1 MPDTSIPAFRSAFRH
16 RSFALF
22 WSARLGA
29 WLAEQMQTVA
39 VGWQMYELTGD
50 PLDLGLVGLFQFI
63 PTLALSLVAG
73 HVVDSFDRRRILGV
87 ALALQTA
94 AVVVLFA
101 LTTAGVATPGLI
113 FAVVFAIGL
122 AKAFAGPAQSA
133 LISAVV
139 PAEDL
144 PNAVA
149 WNSTAMQT
157 ATIGGPA
164 LGGLLYLAG
173 PAVVYGTAG
182 ILLSCAVALVSV
194 LRPRPVELSRRAVS
208 WDSLLAGVSFIRNRP
223 AILGAISL
231 DMMAVMLGGATALLP
246 VYAKDIL
253 FVGPWGLGLL
263 RSAPAVGALLTAVVL
278 ARWSVKRH
286 AGRCLLSAVAAFGVG
301 TVLFGLST
309 DAALSWGALF
319 LLGAADEVSVFV
331 RQTLIQLATPDQMRG
346 RVGAVSG
353 LFIGASNQL
362 GAFESGVTAA
372 WFGTVPAV
380 VLGGVGAVAV
390 AVLWAWRFP
399 DLRRIDRLLSIR
411 SDGGS
416 A

>member
-1 MPDTSIPAFRSAFRH
+1 MIGSAQPAAHFRSAFRH
-16 RSFALF
+16 RSFVLF
-22 WSARLGA
+22 WTARLGA
-29 WLAEQMQTVA
+29 WLAGQMQTVA

-50 PLDLGLVGLFQFI
+50 PLDLGLVGLFQFL
-63 PTLALSLVAG
+63 PTLVLSLVAG
-73 HVVDSFDRRRILGV
+73 YVVDSHDRRRILMA
-87 ALALQTA
+87 ALLLETA
-94 AVVVLFA
+94 GLGILFA
-101 LTTAGVATPGLI
+101 LTATGTAAPAPI
-113 FAVVFAIGL
+113 FAVVFVLGI
-122 AKAFAGPAQSA
+122 AKAFGGPAHNA

-149 WNSTAMQT
+149 WNSTALQT

-173 PAVVYGTAG
+173 PAVVYGTATV
-182 ILLSCAVALVSV
+182 LLGAAAMLVAAF
-194 LRPRPVELSRRAVS
+194 RPRRVELAKRAVS
-208 WDSLLAGVSFIRNRP
+208 WTSLLAGVAFIRSRP

-253 FVGPWGLGLL
+253 LVGPWGLGLL
-263 RSAPAVGALLTAVVL
+263 RSAPALGALLMAMTL
-278 ARWSVKRH
+278 ARWSVDRH
-286 AGRCLLSAVAAFGVG
+286 AGVHMLGAVAAFGIA
-301 TVLFGLST
+301 TVVFGLST
-309 DAALSWGALF
+309 NALLSGVALF
-319 LLGAADEVSVFV
+319 VLGAADEVSVFV
-331 RQTLIQLATPDQMRG
+331 RQTLIQLSTPDQMRG

-362 GAFESGVTAA
+362 GAFESGATAA

-380 VLGGVGAVAV
+380 VVGGVGAIAV
-390 AVLWAWRFP
+390 AAFWAWRFP

-411 SDGGS
+411 
-416 A
+416 

>member
-1 MPDTSIPAFRSAFRH
+1 MTGSAQPAARFRSAFRH

-22 WSARLGA
+22 WIARLGA
-29 WLAEQMQTVA
+29 WLAGQMQTVA

-50 PLDLGLVGLFQFI
+50 PLDLGLVGLFQFL
-63 PTLALSLVAG
+63 PTLILSLVAG
-73 HVVDSFDRRRILGV
+73 HVVDSHDRRRILMAALLLETAGV
-87 ALALQTA
+87 G
-94 AVVVLFA
+94 VLFA
-101 LTTAGVATPGLI
+101 LTATGTAAPAPI
-113 FAVVFAIGL
+113 FAVVFVLGI
-122 AKAFAGPAQSA
+122 AKAFGGPAHNA

-149 WNSTAMQT
+149 WNSTALQT

-173 PAVVYGTAG
+173 PAVVYGTATV
-182 ILLSCAVALVSV
+182 LLGGAAVLVAT
-194 LRPRPVELSRRAVS
+194 LRPRRVELAKRAVS
-208 WDSLLAGVSFIRNRP
+208 WTSLLAGVAFIRSRP

-253 FVGPWGLGLL
+253 LVGPWGLGLL
-263 RSAPAVGALLTAVVL
+263 RSAPALGALLMAMTL
-278 ARWSVKRH
+278 ARWSVDRH
-286 AGRCLLSAVAAFGVG
+286 AGLHMLGAVAAFGIA
-301 TVLFGLST
+301 TVVFGLST
-309 DAALSWGALF
+309 NALLSGVALF
-319 LLGAADEVSVFV
+319 VLGAADEVSVFV
-331 RQTLIQLATPDQMRG
+331 RQTLIQLSTPDQMRG

-362 GAFESGVTAA
+362 GAFESGATAA

-380 VLGGVGAVAV
+380 VVGGVGAIAV
-390 AVLWAWRFP
+390 AAFWAWRFP
-399 DLRRIDRLLSIR
+399 ELRRIDRLLSIR
-411 SDGGS
+411 
-416 A
+416 

>member
-1 MPDTSIPAFRSAFRH
+1 MTDIPTTAPAFRSAFRH
-16 RSFALF
+16 RSYALF
-22 WSARLGA
+22 WSARLGS
-29 WLAEQMQTVA
+29 WLAEQMQAVA

-50 PLDLGLVGLFQFI
+50 PLDLGLVGLFQFL

-73 HVVDSFDRRRILGV
+73 QVVDSYDRRRILAC

-94 AVVVLFA
+94 AVGALFA
-101 LTTAGVATPGLI
+101 LTATGAATPGLI

-139 PAEDL
+139 PADDL

-173 PAVVYGTAG
+173 PAVVYGTATL
-182 ILLSCAVALVSV
+182 LLSVAVILVLA
-194 LRPRPVELSRRAVS
+194 LRPRRVELAARAVS
-208 WDSLLAGVSFIRNRP
+208 WDSLLAGVSFIRSRP

-231 DMMAVMLGGATALLP
+231 DMVAVMLGGATALLP

-263 RSAPAVGALLTAVVL
+263 RSAPALGALLTAVAL
-278 ARWSVKRH
+278 AHWSVKRH
-286 AGRCLLSAVAAFGVG
+286 AGWHLLGAVAAFGVG

-309 DAALSWGALF
+309 DAVLSGVALF
-319 LLGAADEVSVFV
+319 LLGAADEISVFV

-362 GAFESGVTAA
+362 GAFESGLTAA

-380 VLGGVGAVAV
+380 VLGGIGSIVVA
-390 AVLWAWRFP
+390 ALWAWRFP

-411 SDGGS
+411 
-416 A
+416 